1 MRIKMPQL
9 KIGDLV
15 AKLPIVQGGMGVG
28 ISLSG
33 LASTVA
39 NEGGIGVLSAVGLGV
54 LRKGKTK
61 EEDNL
66 ALRDEIRK
74 TRKLTDGIIG
84 LNVMVALTNF
94 DDLVCTAL
102 NEKIDVLFMGAGL
115 PLKMPKMIDNE
126 FLNETKT
133 KFAVIVS
140 SARAAKVIFK
150 TWAKKF
156 SHVPDAVVVEG
167 PKAGGHLGFTIEQ
180 IEDENFKLEKLV
192 PEIVAAIKPF
202 EEKFNKKIP
211 LIAGGGIYSG
221 KDIKDIMD
229 LGADAVQL
237 GTRFVT
243 TTECDASDEFK
254 QSFIDCKEEDIV
266 LIKSPVGLPGRA
278 IKNDFLTKVYSG
290 ITTPFSCPWKC
301 LITCDYKTAPYCI
314 AIALL
319 NSKLGN
325 LKNGFAFAGSNAFL
339 CDKVISVKELMET
352 LQDEYSAALKL
363 FINSCRT
370 EALVGCLNFLRALS
384 SI

>member
-352 LQDEYSAALKL
+352 LQDEYSAA
-363 FINSCRT
+363 FQ
-370 EALVGCLNFLRALS
+370 LS
-384 SI
+384 PV